1 MQRNY
6 LKREILIFFNQFL
19 LVAFLC
25 GMSSGGALL
34 PGAHALHFTLLTA
47 LFWNAYSIVD
57 RNARGNAV
65 LSQFAALMVLFSWH
79 FLLGLFDAH
88 QAVWALSVFLLP
100 FCFFQ
105 LVNFAQAFLFQ
116 GSAYRGKKAFLA
128 ALRLLCLACAIAF
141 FLDSRTFF
149 LLYYAQLS
157 FSLVGCIFLSAA
169 HRKRIWFVLRSQ
181 KKQLL
186 SSALFV
192 LLPFSGY
199 AALFFKQES
208 RVEQLG
214 LYLIAILA
222 FVSIYRIFFRA
233 VPREENIAVP
243 GRRTAAVFFLLCI
256 LSLSLAAWIARLPVL
271 TVFLVVHL
279 IVLWILLY
287 RLILC
292 FDASRSQGSIPP
304 QKKPS
309 DFYEGVLTSIRREE
323 ALRQDFSNYL
333 HDEILQDLLSMKN
346 LIRKASQPDVGRL
359 LEETLQ
365 KLTASIRSQ
374 MQFYHPAFSNALTF
388 RENLQA
394 ALDSIQRESGTVL
407 SLYCADTVF
416 LIEPYAMPVCRI
428 AKELVQNAL
437 KHAHASQVI
446 VKLQQENDEVFLQVK
461 DDGIGLFASTDDLR
475 AHRGL
480 ASVREQV
487 GLLQGSIS
495 IRAVPKKGTNI
506 SITIPMKGEESYAH
520 FIGR

>member
-1 MQRNY
+1 MKHRKKVTVSSVIVTAILLVVAFIQLFPLYWMFTFSLKSNAEIFGGNIVGLPQNWEWENY
-6 LKREILIFFNQFL
+6 VEIFSRANMGRYMLNSVIVTALTIFFT
-19 LVAFLC
+19 
-25 GMSSGGALL
+25 ALL
-34 PGAHALHFTLLTA
+34 STMATYA
-47 LFWNAYSIVD
+47 IV
-57 RNARGNAV
+57 RLKWK
-65 LSQFAALMVLFSWH
+65 LSRVVYL
-79 FLLGLFDAH
+79 
-88 QAVWALSVFLLP
+88 VFL
-100 FCFFQ
+100 
-105 LVNFAQAFLFQ
+105 V
-116 GSAYRGKKAFLA
+116 GMM
-128 ALRLLCLACAIAF
+128 
-141 FLDSRTFF
+141 
-149 LLYYAQLS
+149 LS
-157 FSLVGCIFLSAA
+157 IHA
-169 HRKRIWFVLRSQ
+169 
-181 KKQLL
+181 
-186 SSALFV
+186 V
-192 LLPFSGY
+192 LLPLFVNLKPVLDTY
-199 AALFFKQES
+199 AALVLPYVAFNMPT
-208 RVEQLG
+208 
-214 LYLIAILA
+214 AILLMVGSLEGLPKEMEEAA
-222 FVSIYRIFFRA
+222 FIDGASIYRIFFRA

-407 SLYCADTVF
+407 SLDCADTVF